1 MDNLQDYEDKA
12 YSAAETIVYTRSQLF
27 QIYYQLIK
35 FSLQGVLAIISSFLN
50 ILFEFVIP
58 PKPKSIA
65 GQLALVTGGANGLG
79 REIARCLAKEKCNI
93 VICDLDIENAEKTA
107 KEIESEFGVTTK
119 AYKVDVSDFEA
130 VDNLKKSIEADVGF
144 VDILVNN
151 AGVMAITSLREG
163 KPSDYKK
170 IFDINVMSSFW
181 VNKLFCLSFSGQL
194 I

>member
-1 MDNLQDYEDKA
+1 MQNLQDYQSWK
-12 YSAAETIVYTRSQLF
+12 YVAAERLQYKYQDMLNLHWKFFLSFVNLGFGLLLHFCGILVKIVMPEVP
-27 QIYYQLIK
+27 K
-35 FSLQGVLAIISSFLN
+35 NIS
-50 ILFEFVIP
+50 
-58 PKPKSIA
+58 

-130 VDNLKKSIEADVGF
+130 VDNLKKSIEEDVGF